1 MAKYDFEAKLEN
13 SEKLLNQ
20 LSNPDITLSKSIQLY
35 KEGLKELENAN
46 KMLEDAKLEFEEL
59 YKDETKD

>member
-13 SEKLLNQ
+13 SKKLLNQ

>member
-13 SEKLLNQ
+13 SKKLLNQ

-59 YKDETKD
+59 YKEETKD